1 MGQQE
6 LLIILQMAQ
15 NLIKKGEPILINDVE
30 MTENNLFDYWSQQ
43 KGLKNID

>member
-1 MGQQE
+1 MAPLGIAE
-6 LLIILQMAQ
+6 NNTAQ